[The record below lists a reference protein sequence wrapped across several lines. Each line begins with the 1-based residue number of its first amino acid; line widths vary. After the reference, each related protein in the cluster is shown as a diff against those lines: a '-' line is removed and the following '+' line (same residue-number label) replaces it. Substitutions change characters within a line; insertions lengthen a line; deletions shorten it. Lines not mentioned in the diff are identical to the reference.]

1 MNSIADIATA
11 LSASRKRQKLTQR
24 ELARA
29 AHVSLSTLKALEG
42 HRGDE
47 IGFTKLS
54 RLLAVLGLELK
65 LQTMASNRPTLEEI
79 LAEEAGENEQPKG
92 EP

>member
-1 MNSIADIATA
+1 VDSVVDIATA
-11 LSASRKRQKLTQR
+11 LTASRKRQKLTQLD
-24 ELARA
+24 LARA
-29 AHVSLSTLKALEG
+29 AHVSLSTLKALES

-47 IGFTKLS
+47 IGFTKLT

-65 LQTMASNRPTLEEI
+65 LQAIAPRRPTLEEL
-79 LAEEAGENEQPKG
+79 LAEEADENAQPEV